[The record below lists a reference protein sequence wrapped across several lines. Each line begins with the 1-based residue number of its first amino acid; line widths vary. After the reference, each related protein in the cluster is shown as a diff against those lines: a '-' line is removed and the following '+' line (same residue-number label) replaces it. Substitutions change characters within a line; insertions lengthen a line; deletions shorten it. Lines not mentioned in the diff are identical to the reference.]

1 MKFSVVKIGFFGLL
15 VLGMIS
21 FTSCQKDY
29 PSNNDDVI
37 SLLREMKKNDS
48 LLLISFKGLQNQ
60 VDSLMKVTG
69 SNTSQLN
76 VLKSTLD
83 SVLVRLVTI
92 QTQLNNQ
99 SANIVSIQTQL
110 NQLLILYQSLLAQIN
125 NLSCKPSVADSV
137 KMGLLAYYPFSGNAG
152 DSSGNG
158 NHGTISGV
166 TLTTDRFGNNDK
178 SFQFGT
184 NKVINVFNPKEELNL
199 TNSFSISSWIYM
211 DSLSTSYNTSTILS
225 KHDGDIGNDGWVMG
239 IWNPT
244 NDTLNRIVNFWGN
257 GPNNTITYAD
267 SRGSIRSKRW
277 YHLVVTYNAN
287 TKTLLYYLNNIL
299 IYNNSIQFQIISN
312 TRKFT
317 IGYQESSQGI
327 YLGFFAGKID
337 DIRIYNKTLTTGEID
352 YLYKN

>member
-60 VDSLMKVTG
+60 VDSLLKVTG
-69 SNTSQLN
+69 SNTNQLN

-83 SVLVRLVTI
+83 SVLVRLIAI
-92 QTQLNNQ
+92 QNQLNNQ

-158 NHGTISGV
+158 NHGTIIGASV
-166 TLTTDRFGNNDK
+166 TSDRYNNASK
-178 SFQFGT
+178 AYQFGV
-184 NKVINVFNPKEELNL
+184 NKTIDISSPKSDLNL
-199 TNSFSISSWIYM
+199 MNDFSISAWFYL
-211 DSLSTSYNTSTILS
+211 DTPATSYNSSILLS
-225 KHDGDIGNDGWVMG
+225 KHDGDAGNDGWVYG
-239 IWNPT
+239 IWNPNSDTARRILNFQANNQFNT
-244 NDTLNRIVNFWGN
+244 NTYPDINGIVN
-257 GPNNTITYAD
+257 
-267 SRGSIRSKRW
+267 SKRW
-277 YHLVVTYNAN
+277 YHFVVTYRKDISDLRYFLNGSMVMQ
-287 TKTLLYYLNNIL
+287 KTIPFDMINN
-299 IYNNSIQFQIISN
+299 N
-312 TRKFT
+312 RKIT
-317 IGYQESSQGI
+317 IGYSASSLGT
-327 YLGFFAGKID
+327 YLGYFLGKID
-337 DIRIYNKTLTTGEID
+337 DIRIYSRSISLNEVT